1 MSETDMLDMSHELLC
16 HILQYLPLHEV
27 LSLSMLCRK
36 LFTAV
41 GMYLQLC
48 KSIDFCEGKMYGYMP
63 SSMTDDH
70 IHALFRKCPHVEY
83 VYGLHP
89 QRVERRRLR
98 QRRSALTVPG
108 IIEALSLCGNLK
120 AVEISDLRLLEALMQ
135 HLPDL
140 EIIGNFQNR
149 DGVFPPHAS
158 HRLKLQPYPRIF
170 SLHLVGVEVPELT
183 AMPHLKHLHLQCV
196 RFTKLQPFRGFLAQ
210 NLKSFVMKHCMGPSM
225 SLRYLS
231 LIIALSSAPSL
242 TRLELVRVPLPGG
255 LFQRAIEDSYRHNG
269 FVNLKHLVISG
280 CKGVLES
287 DLGHL
292 MIVSSKNLES
302 ISIQPSLTRDSLFV
316 SLSFAQCSFPQLKSL
331 HLGFIDKL
339 SISGEWSND
348 TLLTLGLAEI
358 PDTPSSLTDSG
369 MKIIVELFPK
379 MKSLSVSNCPHLM
392 AMDQWYN
399 SLGDPALQELTDLTL
414 QHCHCIQLPSFALFL
429 AFLPKVQ
436 VVILNDMFR
445 EPPKGC
451 SHVGL
456 SAGTGL
462 GMSSAVVSNQ
472 DEHVAVNGNQQDFE
486 AQGEDLIENDD
497 LDEIVENGRYQEP
510 HRMVLPQEFFDDQ
523 NNAAAAVAPVSLDSD
538 AKNGTES
545 EDTDSDGGRKPTR
558 KRPFKHSCT
567 FDPTQPSTS
576 KSGNCLCA
584 CDDSSDP
591 EMDASSPLRT
601 KRSAIIVKKIKKE
614 HDYSKTKES
623 GFSDSEE
630 AKSAVDCLVNPESSS
645 RVLQDETGFE
655 TQRNKGQSSKKT
667 VKRTIHES
675 HNFVSEGTQA
685 TSADIRRSH
694 KKQKASP
701 PKRRSQRR
709 TNNQNGS
716 LSNLILESCIK
727 FTVMY
732 AHVLPLAVE
741 CILCTLCVIET
752 EQQQHEEVDSDA
764 VTSSKSTV
772 QCGPSIELVNDSPS
786 KLTCSNRNG
795 SFCQGKHANIT
806 SKGHPCGESCFQ
818 LCQPSFVKS
827 SAREEH
833 KKSKRKQ
840 DFSLQNKATSTSDPL
855 MEDDAVQILR
865 LVSESLISLSVIAC
879 GVSDV
884 IVDHC
889 HNLTHLEVQA
899 CRILKRLQLLHSPNL
914 QRLNIGQCPKLEMDT
929 LVLQVLCN
937 LSYVNILVTFEPCI
951 KTYYPQV
958 SEKIIFQR
966 AAANQSLILV
976 HDYSG
981 ESNENATFK
990 ENIIAWMGIVQK
1002 MRNSTLGWRER
1013 KTDVNELSLP
1023 MLLPLFKCIV
1033 SGVIPSSSGLEKS
1046 KYQILTNDRLFTAA
1060 IEVMPWEKGIPPPC
1074 ETLEWEADNQFTN
1087 QLFRS
1092 KFMKRLIAF
1101 YIPVS
1106 SSQEDG

>member
-716 LSNLILESCIK
+716 LSNLI
-727 FTVMY
+727 
-732 AHVLPLAVE
+732 
-741 CILCTLCVIET
+741 
-752 EQQQHEEVDSDA
+752 
-764 VTSSKSTV
+764 
-772 QCGPSIELVNDSPS
+772 
-786 KLTCSNRNG
+786 
-795 SFCQGKHANIT
+795 
-806 SKGHPCGESCFQ
+806 
-818 LCQPSFVKS
+818 

-1002 MRNSTLGWRER
+1002 MRNSTL
-1013 KTDVNELSLP
+1013 
-1023 MLLPLFKCIV
+1023 
-1033 SGVIPSSSGLEKS
+1033 
-1046 KYQILTNDRLFTAA
+1046 
-1060 IEVMPWEKGIPPPC
+1060 
-1074 ETLEWEADNQFTN
+1074 
-1087 QLFRS
+1087 
-1092 KFMKRLIAF
+1092 
-1101 YIPVS
+1101 
-1106 SSQEDG
+1106 